1 MQLKVKIKYLG
12 FLSELAGKR
21 YEEKKIEDKETTIEE
36 IIPFLNK
43 LKPEDYVLIINGKGA
58 SPETKVSDGDY
69 VVLLPQTGGG
79 DSKNS

>member
-1 MQLKVKIKYLG
+1 MQLKVKVKYLG

-21 YEEKKIEDKETTIEE
+21 YEEKNIEGEETTIER

-43 LKPEDYVLIINGKGA
+43 LKLEDYVLIVNGKGA
-58 SPETKVSDGDY
+58 TPKTKVNDGDY

-79 DSKNS
+79 NDKNS

>member
-1 MQLKVKIKYLG
+1 MKVKIKYLG

-21 YEEKKIEDKETTIEE
+21 YEEKDIEGEETIEKM
-36 IIPFLNK
+36 IPFLNK

-58 SPETKVSDGDY
+58 SPKTKVSDGDY

-79 DSKNS
+79 NNKNS